1 MVPSGRTH
9 THRFLLMKSAWPS
22 PATELATHKFTFAK
36 FRNLS
41 LDLQRRRQRFA
52 RQHLHPVRGVVH
64 YGSNHRSG
72 FHQIALLCVVVHIH
86 VRVMRDTPVFYAVL
100 NELESWQTDLVERQV
115 IRSSG
120 VSNADGSN
128 TQIVE
133 GSQPGHENRP
143 HGVIALQIHATDFAG
158 SIIVVEITGKFG
170 VHGLQLHSLRIGE
183 RLLDIRPRA
192 VYSLLLA
199 AP

>member
-1 MVPSGRTH
+1 MRQL
-9 THRFLLMKSAWPS
+9 RDDS
-22 PATELATHKFTFAK
+22 P
-36 FRNLS
+36 
-41 LDLQRRRQRFA
+41 
-52 RQHLHPVRGVVH
+52 HPVRGVVH

-72 FHQIALLCVVVHIH
+72 FHQIALHCVVVHIH

-143 HGVIALQIHATDFAG
+143 HGVIALQIHAADFAAP
-158 SIIVVEITGKFG
+158 IVHVEIPCQLG
-170 VHGLQLHSLRIGE
+170 VLGLQLHVE
-183 RLLDIRPRA
+183 PIRKMFDHVGPR
-192 VYSLLLA
+192 S
-199 AP
+199 